1 MGLQS
6 RRLAG
11 GDRQGGAPGLS
22 PQVSSIPTGHVCRWG
37 GYQDCC
43 PRGAPSSQRCLQV
56 GRGGVAGVSP
66 QGAPS
71 PQDLCAGLVPVP
83 VCTQDPCLR
92 CALVLRPPPIRLEV
106 QGKDRG
112 FCFLFLPKQGLRRAG
127 EVQLPPPP
135 WEAVW
140 YGGDCL
146 IWESGSG
153 VSLSSCHP
161 ALCTWAT
168 PCLSSLNANLKYVQR

>member
-1 MGLQS
+1 MC
-6 RRLAG
+6 AG
-11 GDRQGGAPGLS
+11 GGGTRTVAPGELR
-22 PQVSSIPTGHVCRWG
+22 PHRGVCRSG
-37 GYQDCC
+37 GEGRQECR
-43 PRGAPSSQRCLQV
+43 PR
-56 GRGGVAGVSP
+56 
-66 QGAPS
+66 GAPS